1 MKHFNITTTFSI
13 QVDFTVEARDEI
25 SAEKKIKKLLDSQDW
40 FDLLEAK
47 RPSVKS
53 ALKKSDVIDGP
64 INVLESTTI
73 DDSWEA

>member
-1 MKHFNITTTFSI
+1 MKQFYITTTFSI
-13 QVDFTVEARDEI
+13 QVDFTVEARNET
-25 SAEKKIKKLLDSQDW
+25 SAENKIKKLFDSQDW

-47 RPSVKS
+47 QPSVKK

-64 INVLESTTI
+64 INVLEHTTI

>member
-47 RPSVKS
+47 QPSVKK
-53 ALKKSDVIDGP
+53 ALRKSDVIDGP
-64 INVLESTTI
+64 INVLEYTMI